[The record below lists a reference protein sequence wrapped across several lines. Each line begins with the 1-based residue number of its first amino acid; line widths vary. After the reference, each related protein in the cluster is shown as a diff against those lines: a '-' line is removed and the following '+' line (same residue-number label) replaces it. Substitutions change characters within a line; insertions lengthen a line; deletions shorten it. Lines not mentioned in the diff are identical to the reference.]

1 MKLIAN
7 DVSVWTA
14 VEPVFL
20 MEQFVYFS
28 FKMVDFEMSGF
39 EPQASWIGNNCNVP
53 LATTTALN
61 ITKFVYISKCLCSR
75 FFLTYFRSHRVELW
89 AKKPEKVIENVPI
102 TA

>member
-61 ITKFVYISKCLCSR
+61 PLCHMFWIGTK
-75 FFLTYFRSHRVELW
+75 RVWGIQCDQMME
-89 AKKPEKVIENVPI
+89 
-102 TA
+102 